1 MNNYLFYL
9 ITSFLSLSICA
20 NSQSLNNQVVNSKSK
35 AYALLDLGFSAKLL
49 HINSEGSNTVVKKEA
64 VKKSPRSLDEI
75 IAKSKNKKTEKL
87 TNVANLTKY
96 YLVAGCFLNI
106 NNAQRLV
113 SRLNDQGHSSKILE
127 QNDRGLHMVAFGSY
141 TSKSDAIR
149 DQQNLSTKG
158 VSTWIKTN

>member
-64 VKKSPRSLDEI
+64 VKKSPRS
-75 IAKSKNKKTEKL
+75 
-87 TNVANLTKY
+87 
-96 YLVAGCFLNI
+96 
-106 NNAQRLV
+106 
-113 SRLNDQGHSSKILE
+113 
-127 QNDRGLHMVAFGSY
+127 
-141 TSKSDAIR
+141 
-149 DQQNLSTKG
+149 
-158 VSTWIKTN
+158 